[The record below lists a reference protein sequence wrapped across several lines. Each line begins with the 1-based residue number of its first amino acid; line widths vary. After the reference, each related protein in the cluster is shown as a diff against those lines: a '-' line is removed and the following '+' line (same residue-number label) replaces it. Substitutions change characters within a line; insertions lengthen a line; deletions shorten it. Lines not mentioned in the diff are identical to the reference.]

1 MSLPLSRFRYRIM
14 NNKKLIL
21 AFFAVA
27 CLLAL
32 AFGLYLYTHPPIHR
46 IPSDPEALDNIT
58 FFALGDQGD
67 GGVKQWAVARAM
79 EKQAER
85 IGKVDFITL
94 LGDNIYIDEELTLDS
109 MEWRRKFENVYSGKY
124 LSAVPFY
131 AVLGNHDPAT
141 MNGKN
146 VEIEYSLKH
155 MGSNRWRMPANYY
168 SYDFGK
174 TGDRPLMRL
183 VFLDTNLKQDEIRKQ
198 ADFIREKFVEK
209 ENGPIWKIVIAHHPI
224 RTYGKHHGE
233 DEHKLAAITSAL
245 KETKADLYL
254 AGHDHNQ
261 QVIAADHEPVYVI
274 NGGGGAHTYEIKSK
288 PAELIFARQSHGF
301 VGVHAN
307 AAQLDITLYDTAPQ
321 TIISYKIERACP
333 AASAKCLQTVKK

>member
-1 MSLPLSRFRYRIM
+1 M
-14 NNKKLIL
+14 NYKKLTL
-21 AFFAVA
+21 ASFAVA

-32 AFGLYLYTHPPIHR
+32 ALGIYLYTHPPINR

-58 FFALGDQGD
+58 FYALGDQGD
-67 GGVKQWAVARAM
+67 GGVEQWAVARAM

-94 LGDNIYIDEELTLDS
+94 LGDNFYTDEELTLDS
-109 MEWRRKFENVYSGKY
+109 MEWRTKFENVYSGKY

-131 AVLGNHDPAT
+131 AVLGNNDPAT
-141 MNGKN
+141 VIGEN

-174 TGDRPLMRL
+174 SGNHPLMRL
-183 VFLDTNLKQDEIRKQ
+183 VFLDTNLNQDEIRKQ
-198 ADFIREKFVEK
+198 ADFIREKFVESK
-209 ENGPIWKIVIAHHPI
+209 NGPIWKIVIAHHPV
-224 RTYGKHHGE
+224 RTYGKHLGE
-233 DEHKLAAITSAL
+233 DEQKLAAITTAL
-245 KETKADLYL
+245 KETRVDLYL

-274 NGGGGAHTYEIKSK
+274 NGGGGAHTYKIKKK
-288 PAELIFARQSHGF
+288 PAELIFARQGHGF
-301 VGVHAN
+301 VSVHAN
-307 AAQLDITLYDTAPQ
+307 ATQLDFALYDTAPQ
-321 TIISYKIERACP
+321 ALVSYKIERSCP